1 MTLKSIADCER
12 RSLQRMKKYQ
22 LPHSFKRIG
31 FLLFAI
37 SFIFLFINAFSW
49 DVESYRVAA
58 RYGILVGLLVMSISK
73 EPVEDELII
82 KLRMESY
89 AFAFI
94 MGVVYALVLPFVD
107 YLIDLG
113 LKPDEAA
120 VKDTGD
126 FVILWMLLFV
136 QVFFFEVLK
145 RLYR

>member
-12 RSLQRMKKYQ
+12 RSLRRMKKYQ
-22 LPHSFKRIG
+22 LPHRFKRVG

-49 DVESYRVAA
+49 EVESYRVMA
-58 RYGILVGLLVMSISK
+58 RYGILVGLLIVSISK
-73 EPVEDELII
+73 EPVEDELIT

-113 LKPDEAA
+113 LKPDEAV

-126 FVILWMLLFV
+126 FIILWMLLCV
-136 QVFFFEVLK
+136 QVLYFEVLK

>member
-12 RSLQRMKKYQ
+12 KSISRMKKYQ
-22 LPHSFKRIG
+22 LPHSFKRVG
-31 FLLFAI
+31 FLLFAA
-37 SFIFLFINAFSW
+37 SFIFLFVNAFSW

-58 RYGILVGLLVMSISK
+58 RYGILVGLLITSISK
-73 EPVEDELII
+73 ESVEDELII

-94 MGVVYALVLPFVD
+94 MGVVYALVLPLAD

-113 LKPDEAA
+113 LKPEEAS

-126 FVILWMLLFV
+126 FVILWMLLCV
-136 QVFFFEVLK
+136 QIFYFEVLK